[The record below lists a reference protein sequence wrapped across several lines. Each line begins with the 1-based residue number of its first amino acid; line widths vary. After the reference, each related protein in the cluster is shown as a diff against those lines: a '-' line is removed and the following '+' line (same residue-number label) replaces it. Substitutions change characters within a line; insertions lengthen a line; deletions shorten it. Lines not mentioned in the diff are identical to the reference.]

1 VSQTLIFSDVGQSGK
16 GYHQALEEYGM
27 GRAFGFISLIIV
39 VGIGAYIYMRQ
50 TQSVMSAGTSNPTAT
65 VDLIGVRNDLLAIAQ
80 AERSHQASQGAY
92 VSIEALRSQG
102 DLTMT
107 RDNRGPYAY
116 SAEISDGSFRI
127 LATYSG
133 PESSGMPKTLSVD
146 QTMQVSQ
153 Q

>member
-1 VSQTLIFSDVGQSGK
+1 
-16 GYHQALEEYGM
+16 M

-50 TQSVMSAGTSNPTAT
+50 TKDLMAGGSSNPTAT

-80 AERSHQASQGAY
+80 AERSHQASQGGY

-107 RDNRGPYAY
+107 RDNRGPYNY
-116 SAEISDGSFRI
+116 SAEIADSSFRI
-127 LATYSG
+127 VATYSG

>member
-1 VSQTLIFSDVGQSGK
+1 
-16 GYHQALEEYGM
+16 M
-27 GRAFGFISLIIV
+27 GRAFGFISLIVV
-39 VGIGAYIYMRQ
+39 VGIGAYIYMGQ
-50 TQSVMSAGTSNPTAT
+50 TQSVMSAGSSNPTAT

-80 AERSHQASQGAY
+80 AERSHQAAQGTY

-102 DLTMT
+102 DLTMA
-107 RDNRGPYAY
+107 RDNRGPYNY
-116 SAEISDGSFRI
+116 SAEISDSSFRI

>member
-1 VSQTLIFSDVGQSGK
+1 
-16 GYHQALEEYGM
+16 M

-50 TQSVMSAGTSNPTAT
+50 TKSVTSAGGSNPTAT

-80 AERSHQASQGAY
+80 AERSHQAEQGSY
-92 VSIEALRSQG
+92 VSIETLRSRNE
-102 DLTMT
+102 LVMT
-107 RDNRGPYAY
+107 RDNRGPYNY
-116 SAEISDGSFRI
+116 SAEITDSSFRI
-127 LATYSG
+127 VATYAG
-133 PESSGMPKTLSVD
+133 PAGSGMPQTLSVD